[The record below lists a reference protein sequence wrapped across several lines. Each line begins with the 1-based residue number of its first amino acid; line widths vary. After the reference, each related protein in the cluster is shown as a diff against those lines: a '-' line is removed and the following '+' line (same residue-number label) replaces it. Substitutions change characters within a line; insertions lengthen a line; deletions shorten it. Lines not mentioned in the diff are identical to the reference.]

1 MNLNI
6 CNIVSSIL
14 TGKQIQI
21 GRMTYFFCK
30 LPCSN
35 QSHPHN
41 LRASCTVLRNDF
53 EKENISSTS
62 SKKYQIKMI
71 GAIIQNHNFWSL
83 ICTQNAIVPEIPL
96 SELRS
101 WTISR

>member
-6 CNIVSSIL
+6 CNIVL

-41 LRASCTVLRNDF
+41 LRVICTVLHDDF

-71 GAIIQNHNFWSL
+71 GAIIQNTHGGH
-83 ICTQNAIVPEIPL
+83 
-96 SELRS
+96 
-101 WTISR
+101 